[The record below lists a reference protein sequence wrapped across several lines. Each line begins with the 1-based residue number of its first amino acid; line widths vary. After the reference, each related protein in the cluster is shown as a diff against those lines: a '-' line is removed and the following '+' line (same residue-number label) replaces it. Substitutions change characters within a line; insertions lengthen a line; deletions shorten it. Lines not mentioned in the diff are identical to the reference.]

1 MYEKLTE
8 QRERLDAIQRMLRRV
23 SKIEGDMK
31 NNRLEIDALRDGIS
45 LQHSSVRDL
54 IACERRIAELIAAST
69 NLSTEHRELYCCI
82 ARANET
88 YERDYPSD
96 KE

>member
-8 QRERLDAIQRMLRRV
+8 QRERLDAIQRMFRRA
-23 SKIEGDMK
+23 SKIEDDMK
-31 NNRLEIDALRDGIS
+31 NNRIEIDALREGIS

-69 NLSTEHRELYCCI
+69 NLSTEHRELHRCI
-82 ARANET
+82 MRANET

-96 KE
+96 KD